1 MQEHYSGSRQDC
13 GIERWRNARLV
24 KVYKAIGQ
32 WNLIMRVATYR
43 TLTEGPKVARS
54 VYNISSG
61 VRATPK
67 AYMFKQYQV
76 MVIHW

>member
-1 MQEHYSGSRQDC
+1 MQEHYLGSRQDC

-43 TLTEGPKVARS
+43 TLTEGPKVAPS

-61 VRATPK
+61 ELIVRATPK
-67 AYMFKQYQV
+67 AYMLNSV
-76 MVIHW
+76 